1 MAEEMKVLDPEK
13 EKRKIKSVKKMKD
26 IMTAYYIEAKMAGQT
41 GKKVAWITS
50 GGPVEP
56 LIVMDVIPVYPENH
70 GAMIGASRMG
80 AGLYEKAEAM
90 GYASDLCSY
99 ACSDIACA
107 PINGGPIGGLPRPDM
122 LICCNN
128 ICGTV
133 LKWYEIQARYFNV
146 PLFILDTP
154 FCHTEYTGEMR
165 KYVRRQ
171 IDEYLRFLEEHCG
184 KKYDYDRMKEVGKLS
199 VTGQKLWQAVLDTTM
214 HKPAPMSA
222 FDAFFHL
229 ALIVTLRGTQ
239 QAVDYY
245 EMLLAEMKKRIADGI
260 GAIPNERY
268 RLLWDNLP
276 VWYRTKWL
284 SEKFAA
290 QDACLVADTYTSAW
304 CGSLKY
310 VDENN
315 FLETMA
321 ECYTRIYLNIGVDE
335 MARTV
340 MAMVDKYDVDGI
352 VMHSNR
358 SCKPYSLGQYD
369 IQRIV
374 EKQKGIPSLMLEADM
389 TDERKFSES
398 QIETRI
404 DAFIEIL
411 QEKKERKGSPQ
422 LVTIF
427 KGPSVDPHL
436 AAAGKR

>member
-13 EKRKIKSVKKMKD
+13 EKRKIQSAKKMKE
-26 IMTAYYIEAKMAGQT
+26 IMTAYYIEAKTAGET

-80 AGLYEKAEAM
+80 AALYEKAEAM

-154 FCHTEYTGEMR
+154 FCHTEYTREMR
-165 KYVRRQ
+165 KYVSRQ

-245 EMLLAEMKKRIADGI
+245 EMLLAEMKQRITDGI

-335 MARTV
+335 MAKTV
-340 MAMVDKYDVDGI
+340 MAMVDKYEVDGI

-411 QEKKERKGSPQ
+411 QEKKRK
-422 LVTIF
+422 T
-427 KGPSVDPHL
+427 
-436 AAAGKR
+436 

>member
-13 EKRKIKSVKKMKD
+13 EKRKIQSAKKMKE
-26 IMTAYYIEAKMAGQT
+26 IMTAYYIEAKTAGET

-80 AGLYEKAEAM
+80 AALYEKAEAM

-154 FCHTEYTGEMR
+154 FCHTEYTREMR
-165 KYVRRQ
+165 KYVSRQ

-245 EMLLAEMKKRIADGI
+245 EMLLAEMKQRITDDI

-411 QEKKERKGSPQ
+411 QEKKRK
-422 LVTIF
+422 T
-427 KGPSVDPHL
+427 
-436 AAAGKR
+436 

>member
-13 EKRKIKSVKKMKD
+13 EKRKIQSAKKMKE
-26 IMTAYYIEAKMAGQT
+26 IMTAYYIEAKTAGET

-80 AGLYEKAEAM
+80 AALYEKAEAM

-154 FCHTEYTGEMR
+154 FCHTEYTREMR

-245 EMLLAEMKKRIADGI
+245 EMLLAEMKQRIADGI

-340 MAMVDKYDVDGI
+340 MAMVDKYEVDGI

-411 QEKKERKGSPQ
+411 QEKKRK
-422 LVTIF
+422 T
-427 KGPSVDPHL
+427 
-436 AAAGKR
+436 

>member
-13 EKRKIKSVKKMKD
+13 EKRKIQSAKKMKE
-26 IMTAYYIEAKMAGQT
+26 IMTAYYIEAKTAGET

-80 AGLYEKAEAM
+80 AALYEKAEAM

-154 FCHTEYTGEMR
+154 FCHTEYTREMR

-245 EMLLAEMKKRIADGI
+245 EMLLAEMKQRITDGI

-340 MAMVDKYDVDGI
+340 MAMVDKYEVDGI

-411 QEKKERKGSPQ
+411 QEKKRK
-422 LVTIF
+422 T
-427 KGPSVDPHL
+427 
-436 AAAGKR
+436 

>member
-1 MAEEMKVLDPEK
+1 MAEEKKMPDPEQ
-13 EKRKIKSVKKMKD
+13 EKRKIKTVKRMKE
-26 IMTAYYIEAKMAGQT
+26 IMTAYYIDAKTAGQT

-80 AGLYEKAEAM
+80 GDLYGKAEAM
-90 GYASDLCSY
+90 GYAGDLCSY

-107 PINGGPIGGLPRPDM
+107 TVNGGPIGGLPRPDM
-122 LICCNN
+122 LVCCNN

-133 LKWYEIQARYFNV
+133 LKWYEIQARYFNA

-154 FCHTEYTGEMR
+154 FCHTEYTKESHR
-165 KYVRRQ
+165 YVRRQ
-171 IDEYLRFLEEHCG
+171 VDEYIRFLEEHCG
-184 KKYDYDRMKEVGKLS
+184 KKYDYDRMREVGKLS
-199 VTGQKLWQAVLDTTM
+199 VAGQRAWQAVLDTTM
-214 HKPAPMSA
+214 HRPAPMSA

-229 ALIVTLRGTQ
+229 ALIVTLRGTRPV
-239 QAVDYY
+239 VDYY
-245 EMLLAEMKKRIADGI
+245 ETLLAEMKQRITDGI
-260 GAIPNERY
+260 GAVPEEKY

-290 QDACLVADTYTSAW
+290 QGACLVADTYTSAW
-304 CGSLKY
+304 CTALKY
-310 VDENN
+310 VDEDN
-315 FLETMA
+315 FLESMA
-321 ECYTRIYLNIGVDE
+321 ECHARIYLNIGVDE
-335 MARTV
+335 MARSV
-340 MAMVDKYDVDGI
+340 MAMVDKYGVDGI

-374 EKQKGIPSLMLEADM
+374 EQEKGIPSLMLEADM

-404 DAFIEIL
+404 EAFIEVL
-411 QEKKERKGSPQ
+411 QGKKR
-422 LVTIF
+422 
-427 KGPSVDPHL
+427 
-436 AAAGKR
+436 

>member
-13 EKRKIKSVKKMKD
+13 EKRKIQSAKKMKE
-26 IMTAYYIEAKMAGQT
+26 IMTAYYIEAKTAGET

-80 AGLYEKAEAM
+80 AALYEKAEAM

-154 FCHTEYTGEMR
+154 FCHTEYTREMR

-340 MAMVDKYDVDGI
+340 TAMVDKYDVDGI

-411 QEKKERKGSPQ
+411 QEKKRK
-422 LVTIF
+422 T
-427 KGPSVDPHL
+427 
-436 AAAGKR
+436 

>member
-13 EKRKIKSVKKMKD
+13 EKRKIQSAKKMKE
-26 IMTAYYIEAKMAGQT
+26 IMTAYYIEAKTAGET

-80 AGLYEKAEAM
+80 AALYEKAEAM

-154 FCHTEYTGEMR
+154 FCHTEYTREMR

-245 EMLLAEMKKRIADGI
+245 EMLLAEMKKRIANGI

-335 MARTV
+335 MAQTV
-340 MAMVDKYDVDGI
+340 MAMVDKYEVDGI

-411 QEKKERKGSPQ
+411 QEKKRK
-422 LVTIF
+422 T
-427 KGPSVDPHL
+427 
-436 AAAGKR
+436 

>member
-1 MAEEMKVLDPEK
+1 MAEEMKGLDPEK
-13 EKRKIKSVKKMKD
+13 EKRKIQSVKKMKD
-26 IMTAYYIEAKMAGQT
+26 IMTAYYIEAKTAGET

-80 AGLYEKAEAM
+80 AALYEKAEAM

-154 FCHTEYTGEMR
+154 FCHTEYTREMR

-335 MARTV
+335 MAKTV
-340 MAMVDKYDVDGI
+340 MAMVDKYEVDGI

-411 QEKKERKGSPQ
+411 QEKKRK
-422 LVTIF
+422 T
-427 KGPSVDPHL
+427 
-436 AAAGKR
+436 